1 MALFSSKS
9 KKAAAETKEPKKVAP
24 RKAAIKSV
32 KKTETVSE
40 KSQAILGLKDVII
53 RPRVT
58 EKAAN
63 LTTANVYTFD
73 IRANATKLDVVAA
86 VKALYKVTPIK
97 VNVVNV
103 IGKRVSLRRRR
114 GFGKTASSRKA
125 YVYLKKGEEI
135 RFS

>member
-1 MALFSSKS
+1 MALFERKLKKEGKDAAPKKEARKAAP
-9 KKAAAETKEPKKVAP
+9 KKAAKKAEP
-24 RKAAIKSV
+24 
-32 KKTETVSE
+32 VSE
-40 KSQAILGLKDVII
+40 KAQAVVGLKDVII

-63 LTTANVYTFD
+63 LTTANIYTFD
-73 IRANATKLDVVAA
+73 IRANATKRDVATA

-125 YVYLKKGEEI
+125 YVYLKRGEEI
-135 RFS
+135 QFS